1 MEKIVI
7 AIDGYSACGKSTTA
21 KAVAQLL
28 KYVYVDTG
36 AMYRAVTVYFIDNYI
51 NITDPKQ
58 VSKALESIE
67 LEFER
72 DTDGQDCEIFLNGIN
87 VATRIREMQVS
98 EQVSQVSAISQ
109 VREKM
114 VVQQRKMGKRK
125 GVVMDGRDIGTVV
138 FPDAE
143 LKIFM
148 KADLNVRAARRQAE
162 LLERGHLVNLDEI
175 KQNLVHRDKIDTTR
189 KVSPLKQSDDA
200 YVIDTTHMTFS
211 EQVEEII
218 NLATAV
224 MIRKNH
230 KPKVTTR

>member
-58 VSKALESIE
+58 VNKALGSID

-72 DTDGQDCEIFLNGIN
+72 DTEGKDCEIFLNGIN
-87 VATRIREMQVS
+87 VAARIREMQVS
-98 EQVSQVSAISQ
+98 EQVSQVSAIPQ

-175 KQNLVHRDKIDTTR
+175 KQNLVNRDKIDTTR

-230 KPKVTTR
+230 KTKVATR

>member
-58 VSKALESIE
+58 VNKALESIE

-72 DTDGQDCEIFLNGIN
+72 DPDGQDCEIFLNGIN

>member
-58 VSKALESIE
+58 VNKALESIE

-72 DTDGQDCEIFLNGIN
+72 DPDGQDCDIFLNGIN